1 MLRRAWIGARPVR
14 LRALRVDVCLVVLA
28 VPGELD
34 ASDAAP
40 RRIGGDAARAI
51 SDLGHAADESWGVTQ
66 RGEALMPGWLLW
78 TLVGIGAWLVASVP
92 FALLAGRLLGRRRV
106 LRRRVV
112 MLAAPGA
119 IRVRARG
126 RSWTLTRSG

>member
-1 MLRRAWIGARPVR
+1 
-14 LRALRVDVCLVVLA
+14 
-28 VPGELD
+28 
-34 ASDAAP
+34 
-40 RRIGGDAARAI
+40 
-51 SDLGHAADESWGVTQ
+51 
-66 RGEALMPGWLLW
+66 MPGWLLW